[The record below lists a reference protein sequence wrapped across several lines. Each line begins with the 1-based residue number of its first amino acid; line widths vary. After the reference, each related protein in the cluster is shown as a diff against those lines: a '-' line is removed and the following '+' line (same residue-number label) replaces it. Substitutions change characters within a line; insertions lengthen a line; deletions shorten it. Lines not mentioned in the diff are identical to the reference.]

1 MFGGIKEDLRALSI
15 KSRTHKDTYVFF
27 DLVTHDEYWKL
38 FHPKFVWAF
47 TTESKSVGVLYD
59 FAINLIDIHGLI
71 ILDPYKDIGHS
82 IFQVPENQTVENT
95 PMEDSL
101 LLNETFKDRKLKGII
116 SIEPQLGRNNPE
128 NGKLYAAKLQEVI
141 IFFLSKSSWQSS
153 LSPAIMWL
161 NSSS

>member
-1 MFGGIKEDLRALSI
+1 M
-15 KSRTHKDTYVFF
+15 
-27 DLVTHDEYWKL
+27 
-38 FHPKFVWAF
+38 
-47 TTESKSVGVLYD
+47 YD

-141 IFFLSKSSWQSS
+141 IFFLSKSS
-153 LSPAIMWL
+153 
-161 NSSS
+161 